1 MPHSKKE
8 KSSEKPSV
16 STFADH
22 EIIHPPNKLRKAI
35 KRASEKEAAEDPVA
49 NAEKALAQISSE
61 FSGWMDS
68 ECARLDA
75 ARQQIKAE
83 GFTKVTREAL
93 FLAAHDI
100 KGQAATFGY
109 PEVASP
115 ADSLCRLIE
124 HTPETTHIPLSL
136 VDQHVDTVRAII
148 REGVRAGRART
159 ADALTR
165 KLRTVTDEFLAH
177 ENRDR
182 PDVLEGILAPP
193 LAPDHF

>member
-1 MPHSKKE
+1 MPHTKKE
-8 KSSEKPSV
+8 KSLEKPSV

-75 ARQQIKAE
+75 ARREIKAQ
-83 GFTKVTREAL
+83 GFTRATREAL

>member
-8 KSSEKPSV
+8 KPTV
-16 STFADH
+16 ATFADH
-22 EIIHPPNKLRKAI
+22 EVIHPPNKLRKAL
-35 KRASEKEAAEDPVA
+35 RRVSGKEALEDPVA
-49 NAEKALAQISSE
+49 NAEKALATLVPQ

-68 ECARLDA
+68 ECERLAA
-75 ARQQIKAE
+75 ARRAIKAK
-83 GFTKVTREAL
+83 GFDKATRESL

-109 PEVASP
+109 PEVMAS

-124 HTPETTHIPLSL
+124 HCPETTRIPMSL
-136 VDQHVDTVRAII
+136 VDQHVDAVRAIV
-148 REGVRAGRART
+148 REGVRAGRATT

-165 KLRTVTDEFLAH
+165 KLRTVTDEFLAR

-193 LAPDHF
+193 LAPDQSF

>member
-8 KSSEKPSV
+8 KSLEKPSV

>member
-1 MPHSKKE
+1 
-8 KSSEKPSV
+8 
-16 STFADH
+16 
-22 EIIHPPNKLRKAI
+22 
-35 KRASEKEAAEDPVA
+35 
-49 NAEKALAQISSE
+49 
-61 FSGWMDS
+61 MDS

-83 GFTKVTREAL
+83 GFSKVTREAL

>member
-1 MPHSKKE
+1 MPHTKKE
-8 KSSEKPSV
+8 KSLEKPSV

-35 KRASEKEAAEDPVA
+35 KRASEKEVAEDPVA

-124 HTPETTHIPLSL
+124 HTPETAHIPLSL

>member
-8 KSSEKPSV
+8 KPTV

-22 EIIHPPNKLRKAI
+22 EVIHPPNKLRKAL
-35 KRASEKEAAEDPVA
+35 RRVTGKEALEDPVA
-49 NAEKALAQISSE
+49 NAEKALATLSPE

-68 ECARLDA
+68 ECERLDA
-75 ARQQIKAE
+75 ARRAIKAK
-83 GFTKVTREAL
+83 GFTKATREAL

-100 KGQAATFGY
+100 KGQSATFGY
-109 PEVASP
+109 PEVAAS

-124 HTPETTHIPLSL
+124 HTPETTRIPLPL
-136 VDQHVDTVRAII
+136 VDQHVDAVRAII
-148 REGVRAGRART
+148 REGVRAGRATT
-159 ADALTR
+159 ADALTK

-193 LAPDHF
+193 LAPDQSF